1 MWRRISGVLLLVFGI
16 VILAAELF
24 FTIAFDFYLPINM
37 AFAVFRIVIAL
48 VLISLGIKLAKGHNK
63 QEIDEDEE
71 DYWDDTDE
79 TNYWQ

>member
-16 VILAAELF
+16 VILGAELF
-24 FTIAFDFYLPINM
+24 FIVARDFYLPLYM
-37 AFAVFRIVIAL
+37 AFVVFRIVIAL

-71 DYWDDTDE
+71 DYWDDRE
-79 TNYWQ
+79 